1 MHEGHWLIIADALGE
16 CKSDIASQ
24 VGLRRVLVT
33 DGAYDIA
40 RQQAIQV
47 DVLLGDFDS
56 ISPGLLSE
64 LRDSEAVKVVDALDQ
79 HKTDLEKALYFLQSH
94 RVSDVI
100 VVNALGGRMDHSLYN
115 LRLLRRFSQTMP
127 SLRFVTD
134 EENIVFQQD
143 CHLSLVGLPS
153 QRVSVMGF
161 PSARISSQGL
171 TYDMQHRLVGVNAD
185 DSVSNSLLAAEA
197 SVDIQGSVLI
207 FVENGIEISPF
218 D

>member
-1 MHEGHWLIIADALGE
+1 MHNGNWLVVADALGD
-16 CKSDIASQ
+16 CRSDFAAQ

-40 RQQAIQV
+40 LQQAIQV

-56 ISPGLLSE
+56 IAPGLLSE
-64 LRDSEAVKVVDALDQ
+64 LRVSETVKVVDAPDQ
-79 HKTDLEKALYFLQSH
+79 HKTDLEKALYYLQSH

-100 VVNALGGRMDHSLYN
+100 VVNALGGRIDHTLYN
-115 LRLLRRFSQTMP
+115 LRLLRRFSQTMH

-134 EENIVFQQD
+134 EENIVFHQD
-143 CHLSLVGLPS
+143 SNLSLVGLPG

-185 DSVSNSLLAAEA
+185 DSVSNSLMAAEVHIA
-197 SVDIQGSVLI
+197 IEGSALI
-207 FVENGIEISPF
+207 FVENGVEMTPVG
-218 D
+218 